1 MFVAVLIAQLS
12 DPHIRLDDEAS
23 QPALARAAERV
34 AALKPDAVLL
44 TGDIADTGDPEEY
57 EIATR
62 LLAPIQ
68 APIYTTAGNH
78 DRYDE
83 RQQYVAEVGNVRILV
98 CDTSQPGRD
107 DGALD
112 VEWLGG
118 ADRAARCR
126 TIIAMHHPPVLMG
139 LQWLDEIGLPRHDRA
154 ALATLLDANPQVVR
168 VVAGHVHKTATAALG
183 GCTVVTCAATNIQ
196 AALDF
201 EAPGMKLAEDEPPS
215 FLVHAFLESGHVITH
230 VQPV

>member
-1 MFVAVLIAQLS
+1 VLIAQLS

-57 EIATR
+57 EIAAR

-78 DRYDE
+78 DRYAE
-83 RQQYVAEVGNVRILV
+83 RQQYVAEVGHVRILV

-112 VEWLGG
+112 VEWLE
-118 ADRAARCR
+118 AQIVPAVPH
-126 TIIAMHHPPVLMG
+126 IIAMHHPPILMG

-154 ALATLLDANPQVVR
+154 ALATLLDANPQDVR
-168 VVAGHVHKTATAALG
+168 VVAAHVHKTSTAALG

-201 EAPGMKLAEDEPPS
+201 EAPGMKLAEGEPPS